1 MADSVFKGN
10 LLAET
15 NKQFPFMKNNN
26 VGVKIN
32 HNRPG
37 SFGYLEAYGP
47 GETGRPVG
55 YNGPDDPG
63 QLRPKE
69 FPIDGSGIEVYS
81 PEVTPSDLA
90 GDVFTHT
97 DPVGERMSRSL
108 ASTFNEEQKN
118 EMNNQYLDY
127 SHTINNKNRP
137 NREEAALQN
146 GTDSLM
152 RTSVFDQGGP
162 KAAES
167 LKEFNFDIA
176 QQNILGKAKFYTKTG
191 IDPGEGMLTP
201 RAALGL

>member
-1 MADSVFKGN
+1 MADSVFKGD

-15 NKQFPFMKNNN
+15 NRQFPFMKNNN

-97 DPVGERMSRSL
+97 DQVGERMSGDL
-108 ASTFNEEQKN
+108 AATITDGQKE
-118 EMNNQYLDY
+118 EMNRQYLDY
-127 SHTINNKNRP
+127 SHTINNPNRP
-137 NREEAALQN
+137 DREEAALAN
-146 GTDSLM
+146 GTDSMM
-152 RTSVFDQGGP
+152 RTSVFNQGGP
-162 KAAES
+162 NAVRGLER
-167 LKEFNFDIA
+167 FNLNVE
-176 QQNILGKAKFYTKTG
+176 QQNIMNNADQYVRTGK
-191 IDPGEGMLTP
+191 DPGRSMFTLRG
-201 RAALGL
+201 ALGL